1 MEYIAHRFAIV
12 AAAALTVG
20 GLVAAL
26 TSMVPSPPDV
36 QIRDFDL
43 AAANIDLS
51 PTLDIVENHVRPDY
65 VGSGSADG
73 PHIDL
78 GDLLFG
84 GGDDALGAGS
94 AFNAGD
100 ISDAL
105 LNQLAG
111 GNFGPQELPS
121 GVPSIPGL
129 GGVQLPTGGLF
140 PGGTEQ
146 AINAAA
152 ADAVTNFGLFLQG
165 LPDPQQ
171 MLSTAVI
178 TAQLGFN
185 TALVA
190 AQQAAVDRLFGDS
203 PQINDAVNWIFSV
216 NNTVLAQNEEAFNN
230 LFGISFDPRESLLGH
245 FDPQIIEADWATM
258 LGFNTDDFNE
268 IVEALQSDN
277 LVLLLG
283 SIDWEDLFSGL
294 F

>member
-1 MEYIAHRFAIV
+1 M
-12 AAAALTVG
+12 
-20 GLVAAL
+20 
-26 TSMVPSPPDV
+26 

-43 AAANIDLS
+43 AAAHIDLN
-51 PTLDIVENHVRPDY
+51 PALDIVENHVRPDY
-65 VGSGSADG
+65 LGGGGADG

-78 GDLLFG
+78 GDLFFG
-84 GGDDALGAGS
+84 GGDDALGVGS
-94 AFNAGD
+94 AFSAGEL
-100 ISDAL
+100 SEVL

-111 GNFGPQELPS
+111 GNFDPQELPL
-121 GVPSIPGL
+121 GVPYTPSL
-129 GGVQLPTGGLF
+129 GSVQLPSGGLF

-152 ADAVTNFGLFLQG
+152 ADAVANFGVFLQG

-171 MLSTAVI
+171 LLSTAVI

-203 PQINDAVNWIFSV
+203 PEINDAVNWIFSV
-216 NNTVLAQNEEAFNN
+216 NNTVLAQNEESFNN

-245 FDPQIIEADWATM
+245 FDPQIIEADWAAT

-268 IVEALQSDN
+268 IVEAIQSDN
-277 LVLLLG
+277 LMLLLG
-283 SIDWEDLFSGL
+283 SIDWEDLFGGL

>member
-1 MEYIAHRFAIV
+1 MKYLAHRFATV

-20 GLVAAL
+20 GLVTGL
-26 TSMVPSPPDV
+26 TSMTPSLPDV

-43 AAANIDLS
+43 AAAHIDLN
-51 PTLDIVENHVRPDY
+51 PALDIVENHVRPDY
-65 VGSGSADG
+65 LGGGGADG

-78 GDLLFG
+78 GDLFFG
-84 GGDDALGAGS
+84 GGDDALGVGS
-94 AFNAGD
+94 AFSAGEL
-100 ISDAL
+100 SEVL

-111 GNFGPQELPS
+111 GNFDPQELPL
-121 GVPSIPGL
+121 GVPYTPSL
-129 GGVQLPTGGLF
+129 GSVQLPSGGLF

-152 ADAVTNFGLFLQG
+152 ADAVANFGVFLQG

-171 MLSTAVI
+171 LLSTAVI

-203 PQINDAVNWIFSV
+203 PEINDAVNWIFSV
-216 NNTVLAQNEEAFNN
+216 NNTVLAQNEESFNN

-245 FDPQIIEADWATM
+245 FDPQIIEADWAAT

-268 IVEALQSDN
+268 IVEAIQSDN
-277 LVLLLG
+277 LMLLLG
-283 SIDWEDLFSGL
+283 SIDWEDLFGGL